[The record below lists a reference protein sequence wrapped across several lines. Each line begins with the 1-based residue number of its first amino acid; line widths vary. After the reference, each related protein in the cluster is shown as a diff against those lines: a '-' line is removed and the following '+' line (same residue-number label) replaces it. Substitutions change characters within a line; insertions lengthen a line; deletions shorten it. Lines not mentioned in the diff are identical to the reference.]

1 MLCPLQGDPMRKIQL
16 ESKRL
21 IIKTISPSQAS
32 KVLDFYIENKRFF
45 EPYEPLRQSYFYTKQ
60 HQRQLLRWD
69 QQGLAESS
77 MVRFWLYIKENPLKP
92 IGSISL
98 SNIIRGVFQ
107 SCNLGYKIDQ
117 QYLRQGYMEEALIQV
132 IEYAFLTL
140 DLHRIEANIMP
151 HNTPSLRLVKKLGFH
166 EEGLAKKYL
175 KICGQWEDHIH
186 MVLLNET

>member
-1 MLCPLQGDPMRKIQL
+1 MITLQGAPMRKIQL

-21 IIKTISPSQAS
+21 IIKTISPSQAP
-32 KVLDFYIENKRFF
+32 KVLDFYIENKEFF
-45 EPYEPLRQSYFYTKQ
+45 EPYEPLREVYFYTKQ

-77 MVRFWLYIKENPLKP
+77 TVRFWLYIKEDLSKP

-98 SNIIRGVFQ
+98 SNIVRGVFK
-107 SCNLGYKIDQ
+107 SCHLGYKIDHK
-117 QYLRQGYMEEALIQV
+117 YLRQGYMEEALIQV

-140 DLHRIEANIMP
+140 SLHRIEANIMP
-151 HNTPSLRLVKKLGFH
+151 HNKPSLSLVKKLGFH
-166 EEGLAKKYL
+166 EEGLAIKYL
-175 KICGQWEDHIH
+175 KIRGQWEDHIH